1 MTKPPVADGPGL
13 VQQLYLTPDGQ
24 IFESCDSIFAAEHL
38 RGQSVAVAF
47 PVLESCWKSFFQ
59 PENADFREFALRGV
73 HMGFPGFDGIFD
85 FKFLKVWFG
94 QREAIYWFVA
104 ERTAYYLRHQAE
116 QQRRNERA
124 LCEKIVT
131 A

>member
-1 MTKPPVADGPGL
+1 MKKPPAAGAAAFI
-13 VQQLYLTPDGQ
+13 QQIYLTPDGQ
-24 IFESCDSIFAAEHL
+24 ILESCDSIFATKSL
-38 RGQSVAVAF
+38 RGQSVAAAF
-47 PVLESCWKSFFQ
+47 PVLESCWQSFFQ

-73 HMGFPGFDGIFD
+73 HMVFPGFDGIFD

-94 QREAIYWFVA
+94 QREAVYWFIV
-104 ERTAYYLRHQAE
+104 ERTEYYRLHQAE